1 MNVVIEFLKEFLQ
14 VFWKG
19 FSGIFIS
26 LVEMLNVFEYYNV
39 FVDHSGGF
47 VWWQWV
53 VGVLLLLCVIAVIG
67 ALLWLFLYFMR
78 RYIRIR
84 RSKVSSEDLIDE
96 ITSLKREVMRVNQE
110 KDRILALKVSQV
122 GGPAFAAEGTGAE
135 AAAAGGD
142 KKVDPNS
149 SRFYKL
155 TEIDQKYENY
165 EAPEYDNTITLEEMC
180 DRFRNFACSKLKL
193 FYDIKTIR
201 LFISAFSSARLV
213 ILQGISGTGKT
224 SLPYAFGKFLQ
235 NPVTLASV
243 QPSWR
248 DRTELFGY
256 FNEFT
261 KRFNETEVLKAMY
274 EATYTN
280 EICVTILD
288 EMNIARVEYYFAE
301 MLSILEMPIR
311 DLWIVDLVASG
322 WPSDPKHI
330 VKGRFKLPHNMYY
343 VGTVNMDDSTFAI
356 SDKVY
361 DRGMPININQKGKF
375 FPAPEAEP
383 VKMGFDHL
391 EALYKDAKEKYKV
404 SQEVLDKLELL
415 DDYVIKHFRL
425 AFGNRILKQ
434 LTEFIPTYVATGG
447 TELDGLDYVLANK
460 ILRKFESLNLSYIR
474 DEIDGMIAYMD
485 KLFGSQ
491 NMGECKDYLKRLKKL
506 F

>member
-1 MNVVIEFLKEFLQ
+1 METIINFLKDFLL

-26 LVEMLNVFEYYNV
+26 IYEMLNVFEYYKV
-39 FVDHSGGF
+39 FEGHSGEF
-47 VWWQWV
+47 IWWQWV

-67 ALLWLFLYFMR
+67 AILWLILYFLR

-110 KDRILALKVSQV
+110 KDRILALKVSQI
-122 GGPAFAAEGTGAE
+122 GGPAFAADGTGAE
-135 AAAAGGD
+135 GEMGD
-142 KKVDPNS
+142 DRKVDTS
-149 SRFYKL
+149 KSRFYKL

-165 EAPEYDNTITLEEMC
+165 VAPEYDNTIRLDDLCE
-180 DRFRNFACSKLKL
+180 RFRNYACSRLKL

-261 KRFNETEVLKAMY
+261 KRFNETEVLKALY

-280 EICVTILD
+280 EVCVIILD

-322 WPSDPKHI
+322 WPDDPKHI
-330 VKGRFKLPHNMYY
+330 VKGRFKLPQNMYY

-361 DRGMPININQKGKF
+361 DRGMPININQKGKY
-375 FPAPEAEP
+375 FPAPDTEP
-383 VKMGFDHL
+383 IKIGFDYL
-391 EALYKDAKEKYKV
+391 ESLYKEAKETHQV

-474 DEIDGMIAYMD
+474 DEIDGLISYMD

-491 NMGECKDYLKRLKKL
+491 NMEECKDYLRRLKKL

>member
-1 MNVVIEFLKEFLQ
+1 
-14 VFWKG
+14 
-19 FSGIFIS
+19 
-26 LVEMLNVFEYYNV
+26 
-39 FVDHSGGF
+39 
-47 VWWQWV
+47 
-53 VGVLLLLCVIAVIG
+53 
-67 ALLWLFLYFMR
+67 
-78 RYIRIR
+78 
-84 RSKVSSEDLIDE
+84 
-96 ITSLKREVMRVNQE
+96 
-110 KDRILALKVSQV
+110 
-122 GGPAFAAEGTGAE
+122 
-135 AAAAGGD
+135 
-142 KKVDPNS
+142 
-149 SRFYKL
+149 
-155 TEIDQKYENY
+155 
-165 EAPEYDNTITLEEMC
+165 
-180 DRFRNFACSKLKL
+180 
-193 FYDIKTIR
+193 
-201 LFISAFSSARLV
+201 
-213 ILQGISGTGKT
+213 
-224 SLPYAFGKFLQ
+224 
-235 NPVTLASV
+235 
-243 QPSWR
+243 
-248 DRTELFGY
+248 
-256 FNEFT
+256 
-261 KRFNETEVLKAMY
+261 
-274 EATYTN
+274 
-280 EICVTILD
+280 
-288 EMNIARVEYYFAE
+288 MNIARVEYYFAE